1 MNEFIE
7 KIKQNDIG
15 KIEENISLKTLTT
28 YKAGGTAKLVVY
40 PNNLDKLILLIKLIK
55 EYDINYI
62 IIGKGS
68 NTLFSDK
75 EYIGVIIKLDNLN
88 KIEFNQNKV
97 YVESGV
103 PLSKLVIE
111 SAKRNLTGLEF
122 AIGIPGNVGGAIYM
136 NAGAYGSNMSSI
148 VKNITVLNEN
158 LEIEEIPI
166 QNINFSY
173 RYSILQDNKN
183 LICIGTTIE
192 LEYGKKE
199 EIDNKIKENLTKRK
213 NTQPLEYPS
222 AGSVFRNPE
231 GNYAGKL
238 IEELKLKGLSIG
250 GAEISTKHANFIIN
264 KNNATSDDILKLIKL
279 VQSKVK
285 QNYNIE
291 LKLEQ
296 QLINW

>member
-55 EYDINYI
+55 EYNINYI
-62 IIGKGS
+62 ILGKGS

-285 QNYNIE
+285 QKYNIE

>member
-285 QNYNIE
+285 QKYNIE

>member
-7 KIKQNDIG
+7 KTKQNDIG

-55 EYDINYI
+55 EYNINYI
-62 IIGKGS
+62 ILGKGS

-285 QNYNIE
+285 QKYNIE